1 MLKHHDKIE
10 KNSILLLVFTMIVIS
25 IGGIIEIV
33 PLFRIETTIEKV
45 ESVRPYTP
53 LELAG
58 AKIYKREGCY
68 GCHSQQVRVLR
79 DEVERYGH
87 QSLAVESIYDYPFQW
102 GSKRTGP
109 DLARIGGKYSDDWH
123 QRHLSNPRSVVPES
137 IMPPYNFLN
146 QKDADISTIGD
157 DMLTLRRIGVP
168 YTDDMIQNS
177 YSDAVIQA
185 SNDREG
191 EQLQKRYNNNK
202 INIRDFDSNPNKVSE
217 MDALIAY
224 LQVLGTFI
232 DFNKYQK
239 FEHQANITNNNENK

>member
-1 MLKHHDKIE
+1 
-10 KNSILLLVFTMIVIS
+10 
-25 IGGIIEIV
+25 
-33 PLFRIETTIEKV
+33 
-45 ESVRPYTP
+45 
-53 LELAG
+53 
-58 AKIYKREGCY
+58 
-68 GCHSQQVRVLR
+68 
-79 DEVERYGH
+79 
-87 QSLAVESIYDYPFQW
+87 
-102 GSKRTGP
+102 
-109 DLARIGGKYSDDWH
+109 
-123 QRHLSNPRSVVPES
+123 
-137 IMPPYNFLN
+137 
-146 QKDADISTIGD
+146 
-157 DMLTLRRIGVP
+157 
-168 YTDDMIQNS
+168 MIQNS